1 MGATKKEIADEL
13 GVAKQTIVNY
23 IERLGLQDHLT
34 RVGKADVLDDYAVS
48 AIADAVGKNIPQTN
62 MNVVPKE
69 DGITTSDAVVTALN
83 ARISDLKEQNESLSQ
98 TIRDR
103 DREIEALR
111 DQLAEA
117 NDRSAKLADR
127 VAGIAE
133 RQQVIAATPWW
144 RRGKMALKLLGPGS
158 D

>member
-48 AIADAVGKNIPQTN
+48 AIADAVGKNIPQTPAAA
-62 MNVVPKE
+62 PKE
-69 DGITTSDAVVTALN
+69 DGITTSDAVVAALN
-83 ARISDLKEQNESLSQ
+83 ARIADLKEQNESLSQ

-111 DQLAEA
+111 SQLAEA

>member
-13 GVAKQTIVNY
+13 GGAKQTIVNY